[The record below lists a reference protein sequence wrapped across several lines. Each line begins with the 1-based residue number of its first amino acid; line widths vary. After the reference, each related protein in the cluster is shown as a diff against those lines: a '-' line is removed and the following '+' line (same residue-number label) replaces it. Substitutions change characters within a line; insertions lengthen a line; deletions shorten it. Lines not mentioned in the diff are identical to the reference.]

1 MLSACPQQKLTAMCV
16 NIKARSN
23 FFLGFISLFCLLY
36 IECVGSLFCFGV
48 VFAVLK
54 KKEIPLIILLNQNNS
69 LILHDRYVCA
79 DTALVNIYHTDKR
92 VKASSYMHAIFTFQ
106 YKIN

>member
-1 MLSACPQQKLTAMCV
+1 MRWLS
-16 NIKARSN
+16 
-23 FFLGFISLFCLLY
+23 FLFRCSIC
-36 IECVGSLFCFGV
+36 CF
-48 VFAVLK
+48 K